1 VWCKSTD
8 GGNTFQESIISN
20 KPFLPFESVF
30 IGDYLNIAAHNGIIR
45 PIWPRMDSGKLTLWT
60 ALIEE

>member
-30 IGDYLNIAAHNGIIR
+30 IGDYLNIAAHNGKIR